1 MESKD
6 NKKPPLEEVLKDRFN
21 NNLRRH
27 PGLSWDEVKT
37 RLDAQWEKWA
47 ILQALEDTGGEPDAV
62 GQDPHTGKILYFDC
76 AEESP
81 KDRRSLCYDKDA
93 LESRKEN
100 RPAGSAV
107 ESAKKLGA
115 ELLSEQEYRHLQT
128 LGEFDRKTS
137 TWVLTPDEVRKRGGA
152 IYCDRRYDRVFTY
165 HNGAE
170 SYYGARGWRG
180 KVEI

>member
-27 PGLSWDEVKT
+27 PGLSWDEVKM
-37 RLDAQWEKWA
+37 RLDAQREKWA

-93 LESRKEN
+93 
-100 RPAGSAV
+100 
-107 ESAKKLGA
+107 LGA